1 MIRKILLIIAGIFAL
16 ILIAG
21 IIFMNNLTS
30 NFNHSAGNHLQIL
43 KSADETSKKAIIVYQ
58 PALSDATAKTAR
70 QIAKGLND
78 SGFEVTLNNP
88 GSYLSADLTQY
99 QVVVFGSPVYGG
111 KLSPVLLDYMK
122 TSKIQPD
129 QKVVIFDT
137 GASNNS
143 EELGS
148 AASLLNKNKNI
159 NTIKF
164 MANGRDTDTSAYKLG
179 AGY

>member
-1 MIRKILLIIAGIFAL
+1 MIKRILLIIAGIIVL
-16 ILIAG
+16 TLIAG
-21 IIFMNNLTS
+21 FVFMNILTS
-30 NFNHSAGNHLQIL
+30 NFNHSAGNHQQIL
-43 KSADETSKKAIIVYQ
+43 KSAAGTNKKAIIIYQ
-58 PALSDATAKTAR
+58 PALTDATAKIAR

-78 SGFEVTLNNP
+78 SGFEVTINNP
-88 GSYLSADLTQY
+88 GSYLSSDLTQY

-111 KLSPVLLDYMK
+111 KLSPVLLDYMI
-122 TSKIQPD
+122 TVKIQPD

-148 AASLLNKNKNI
+148 AASLLNGIKDIK
-159 NTIKF
+159 TIKF
-164 MANGRDTDTSAYKLG
+164 MANGKDINTSAYKLG

>member
-1 MIRKILLIIAGIFAL
+1 MIKKILLIIAGIFAL

-21 IIFMNNLTS
+21 FIFMNSLTS
-30 NFNHSAGNHLQIL
+30 NFNHSAGNHQQIL
-43 KSADETSKKAIIVYQ
+43 KSSTQTGKKAMVVYQ
-58 PALSDATAKTAR
+58 PALTDATAKAAK

-78 SGFEVTLNNP
+78 SGFEVTINNP
-88 GSYLSADLTQY
+88 GSYLSSDLTQY

-122 TSKIQPD
+122 TVKIQPD

-148 AASLLNKNKNI
+148 AASLLTGIKNI
-159 NTIKF
+159 KTIKF
-164 MANGRDTDTSAYKLG
+164 MASGKDVDTNAYNLG
-179 AGY
+179 ASY